1 MGVSSVLSNSNIPIK
16 QECDSELSPFA
27 DVPLKKER
35 ESSPLL
41 AIGKQPLSVNTRVHM
56 EDGHEVTEIFDSD
69 EEPDYSQGVTANEE
83 MIPMT
88 WQDDDDT
95 TVFNDTD
102 DNYFRSDDQ
111 DSDSDSKSEI
121 SIESLHAVNSS
132 DYEAIGDTEISN
144 TVWLDVDVTST
155 VEYDK
160 TQITRQCAVDAVEY
174 VSGLPSYWPIPQ
186 DRRAYMLDLSNPKFK
201 IKDTTGKLKTVDFL
215 IKNQVSGT
223 PVGCFCTYYINF
235 ENRIR
240 ILGPAALAGVT
251 KTQSHFCGS

>member
-1 MGVSSVLSNSNIPIK
+1 MGVSSVLADSNIPIK

-27 DVPLKKER
+27 DVLIKKER

-41 AIGKQPLSVNTRVHM
+41 AIGKQPHSVNTRVHM

-69 EEPDYSQGVTANEE
+69 EEPDYSPLSQGVTANEE
-83 MIPMT
+83 MIPMFSG

-102 DNYFRSDDQ
+102 DNYFRSDQ
-111 DSDSDSKSEI
+111 DSDSDSKSDI
-121 SIESLHAVNSS
+121 SIESLHVVNSS
-132 DYEAIGDTEISN
+132 DYEAIGDAEISN

-160 TQITRQCAVDAVEY
+160 TQITRQCVVDAVEY

-186 DRRAYMLDLSNPKFK
+186 DRRAYMLDLSNPTFK
-201 IKDTTGKLKTVDFL
+201 VKDKTGKLKTVDFL

-223 PVGCFCTYYINF
+223 LPWLTAF
-235 ENRIR
+235 
-240 ILGPAALAGVT
+240 ILTTLISQT
-251 KTQSHFCGS
+251 GSGFLDWQLRRG

>member
-111 DSDSDSKSEI
+111 DSDSAYQSAT
-121 SIESLHAVNSS
+121 SIDSLHAAHSS
-132 DYEAIGDTEISN
+132 DYDALGHTAI
-144 TVWLDVDVTST
+144 ST
-155 VEYDK
+155 
-160 TQITRQCAVDAVEY
+160 T
-174 VSGLPSYWPIPQ
+174 
-186 DRRAYMLDLSNPKFK
+186 AYLHA
-201 IKDTTGKLKTVDFL
+201 GR
-215 IKNQVSGT
+215 T
-223 PVGCFCTYYINF
+223 P
-235 ENRIR
+235 
-240 ILGPAALAGVT
+240 
-251 KTQSHFCGS
+251 H